1 MSVPFNP
8 ALVQRAAV
16 GVATLTFTDGNNGSF
31 AYTVNGIAQTKPI
44 TRQLFGPLPTCTFG
58 TVTDLSTLTNYT
70 DLWWN
75 PSEAGWGINLAHQGD
90 TMFAAWY
97 TYGTDGTP
105 LFLVVAADKTVPGT
119 YSGDLYQAVGPAG
132 PGLQATK
139 VGAATFTFA
148 NGNSATFAYT
158 AQLAGM
164 TGAATR
170 TKAITREIFTA
181 PGAACQ

>member
-1 MSVPFNP
+1 MRVN
-8 ALVQRAAV
+8 LD
-16 GVATLTFTDGNNGSF
+16 DGSSRVL
-31 AYTVNGIAQTKPI
+31 AKQ
-44 TRQLFGPLPTCTFG
+44 QFGPLPTCTFA
-58 TVTDLSTLTNYT
+58 TVADLSTLTNYT

-75 PSEAGWGINLAHQGD
+75 PIEAGWGINLAHEGD
-90 TMFAAWY
+90 TIFAAWY

-119 YSGDLYQAVGPAG
+119 YSGDLYQALGPAS
-132 PGLQATK
+132 PALQSTK
-139 VGAATFTFA
+139 VGTATFTFA

-164 TGAATR
+164 TAAATR

-181 PGAACQ
+181 PGTACQ

>member
-1 MSVPFNP
+1 
-8 ALVQRAAV
+8 
-16 GVATLTFTDGNNGSF
+16 
-31 AYTVNGIAQTKPI
+31 
-44 TRQLFGPLPTCTFG
+44 
-58 TVTDLSTLTNYT
+58 
-70 DLWWN
+70 
-75 PSEAGWGINLAHQGD
+75 
-90 TMFAAWY
+90 
-97 TYGTDGTP
+97 
-105 LFLVVAADKTVPGT
+105 VPGT